1 MPQEDLR
8 ELQYNNSM
16 EKIKDKAGTVIF
28 PGQLIFRNGNYW
40 VVTDIEPDGRIAITE
55 LGAGTLVDPKDI
67 EIEGELGG

>member
-1 MPQEDLR
+1 MD
-8 ELQYNNSM
+8 
-16 EKIKDKAGTVIF
+16 KVKDKAGTVIF